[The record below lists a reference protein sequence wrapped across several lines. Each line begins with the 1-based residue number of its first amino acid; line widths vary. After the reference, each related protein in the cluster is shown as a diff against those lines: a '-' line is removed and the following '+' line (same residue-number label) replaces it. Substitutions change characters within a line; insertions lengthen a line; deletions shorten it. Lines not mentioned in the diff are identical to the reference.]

1 MEWIESLK
9 LSIDYMEKHL
19 LESIGPEEVSDA
31 VFMSYFYFQKGFK
44 IITGYSI
51 GEYIRYRRLYMAALD
66 VISGDEK
73 VIDLAYKYG
82 YDTPESFTKAFSRF
96 HGVSPKQMK
105 GDTKKI
111 KIFLPLKISVS
122 VKGGNDM
129 DYVVEKLNAMK
140 VIGYEKNFSYETA
153 YQEIPKFW
161 NEFCHNCTD
170 GKNNEQ
176 VQKVVEECM
185 IGEFGICIEDDSK
198 QKEFVYMI
206 AGRYNGGSVPEGMKI
221 FEIPAFEWAKFKC
234 TGPMP
239 GALQSVNTQIF
250 KEWLPGNPDYEIAA
264 GMNIEMYSKGDC
276 SSYDYESEI
285 WIPVKKK
292 QQHR

>member
-1 MEWIESLK
+1 MEWIGNLK
-9 LSIDYMEKHL
+9 LTINYMEKHL
-19 LESIGPEEVSDA
+19 LENISADEVAD
-31 VFMSYFYFQKGFK
+31 VVYMSSFYFQKGFK

-66 VISGDEK
+66 VISGNEK

-105 GDTKKI
+105 GDAKKI
-111 KIFLPLKISVS
+111 KTFLPLKINVS

-129 DYVVEKLNAMK
+129 DYVIEKIEAMK
-140 VIGYEKNFSYETA
+140 VIGYERTFSYETA

-161 NEFCHNCTD
+161 NEFCYNCMN
-170 GKNNEQ
+170 GKNNGH
-176 VQKVVEECM
+176 VQKVIEECI
-185 IGEFGICIEDDSK
+185 IGEFGVCIEDSSK

-206 AGRYNGGSVPEGMKI
+206 AGTYNGSSVPDGMKI
-221 FEIPAFEWAKFKC
+221 FEIPALEWAKFKC
-234 TGPMP
+234 TGPLP
-239 GALQSVNTQIF
+239 GSLQSVNTQIF
-250 KEWLPGNPDYEIAA
+250 KEWLPGNPDYEIPT
-264 GMNIEMYSKGDC
+264 GINIERYSKGDC
-276 SSYDYESEI
+276 SSPDYESEI

-292 QQHR
+292 